1 MGDWLVRRENLG
13 LVEIRIALLGTD
25 IRATMRALVQVRLF
39 GLEFFFAPWTG
50 DRDFAHDFSS

>member
-25 IRATMRALVQVRLF
+25 IRATMGALVQVSLF
-39 GLEFFFAPWTG
+39 GLEFFLAPWTG